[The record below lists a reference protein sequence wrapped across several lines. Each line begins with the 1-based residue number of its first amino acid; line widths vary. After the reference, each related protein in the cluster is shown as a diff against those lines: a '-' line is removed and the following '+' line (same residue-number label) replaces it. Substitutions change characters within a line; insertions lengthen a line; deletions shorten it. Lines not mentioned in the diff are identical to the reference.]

1 MSGSVADLLCCW
13 HHWLGKYNS
22 DIWNLVLGCL
32 MWTVW
37 IERNRCSFEDIKK
50 SMVQL
55 LDLCQRTLFDWSW
68 CWGLLDCS
76 TIIDFLLS
84 LRIGFWFLY
93 FFLLLCCS
101 LFTTVNSV
109 YLLFFSINNITFLP
123 IKKKE
128 ILYMSFTS
136 QRMCLWMPFSAFFVV
151 LYVKVLFK
159 MRFSSYRFSFS
170 ACWQDRSRWFKGLV
184 SCSFSFQ
191 LHVLKFHLLIRSNK
205 KWLIN

>member
-1 MSGSVADLLCCW
+1 MSGLVADLLCCW

-123 IKKKE
+123 IKKKRN
-128 ILYMSFTS
+128 II
-136 QRMCLWMPFSAFFVV
+136 
-151 LYVKVLFK
+151 YVI
-159 MRFSSYRFSFS
+159 
-170 ACWQDRSRWFKGLV
+170 
-184 SCSFSFQ
+184 
-191 LHVLKFHLLIRSNK
+191 H
-205 KWLIN
+205 